1 MSLALVLHGGG
12 FAGAKQ
18 VGFAK
23 ELWARGKIPSVIQV
37 VSVGALNGA
46 GLVEVGP
53 EEVERRWRII
63 ERKGPSAIFN
73 WKGIPFHLFSNALL
87 SDYGLNDLVSQLDM
101 NKIVTSPI
109 RLEVAVR
116 NETTNQLT
124 FFSNHDLDIKDNPE
138 ILRKAIKASAS
149 LPGIFPP
156 VEING
161 EYFSDAY
168 CFDLERLAKFETI
181 LLLMNEE
188 PQANKDLHFWPS
200 YQRLFVGFNEILD
213 DLVELKIDSF
223 VDKHPEFK
231 RIKISS
237 NLGIF
242 NRIKKKLAA
251 AADKILEVL
260 DLKDTRQLIVISP
273 EYSVPTLRLD
283 SFRQPNKTQEGD
295 ISKAIRLSQE
305 QAKQLLDQL
314 EI

>member
-1 MSLALVLHGGG
+1 MGSAWILHGGG
-12 FAGAKQ
+12 FAGIKQ

-23 ELWARGKIPSVIQV
+23 EAWMRDKIPEAIQV

-46 GLVEVGP
+46 GLVEAGP
-53 EEVERRWRII
+53 EEVERRWRLI
-63 ERKGPSAIFN
+63 ERKGPSSIFN
-73 WKGIPFHLFSNALL
+73 WKGIPFHLFSNAFL
-87 SDYGLNDLVSQLDM
+87 SDYGLNELVNQLDM
-101 NKIVTSPI
+101 NKIIASPI

-116 NETTNQLT
+116 NETANRLD
-124 FFSNHDLDIKDNPE
+124 FFSNHDIDIKENPE

-161 EYFSDAY
+161 EYYSDAY

-188 PQANKDLHFWPS
+188 PKAGKDLHLLPS

-213 DLVELKIDSF
+213 DFIELKIDSF
-223 VDKHPEFK
+223 IDKHPEFK
-231 RIKISS
+231 RIQINS

-242 NRIKKKLAA
+242 DRIKKKLADA
-251 AADKILEVL
+251 ASKILEAL
-260 DLKDTRQLIVISP
+260 DLKDSRQLIVISP
-273 EYSVPTLRLD
+273 EYSIPSLRLD
-283 SFRQPNKTQEGD
+283 NFRQPSKNQEGD

-305 QAKQLLDQL
+305 QAKRLLDQL

>member
-1 MSLALVLHGGG
+1 M
-12 FAGAKQ
+12 K
-18 VGFAK
+18 
-23 ELWARGKIPSVIQV
+23 
-37 VSVGALNGA
+37 
-46 GLVEVGP
+46 
-53 EEVERRWRII
+53 
-63 ERKGPSAIFN
+63 
-73 WKGIPFHLFSNALL
+73 
-87 SDYGLNDLVSQLDM
+87 QLDM
-101 NKIVTSPI
+101 NKIVASPI

-116 NETTNQLT
+116 NETTNQLM
-124 FFSNHDLDIKDNPE
+124 FFSNHDLDIKENPE

-161 EYFSDAY
+161 EYHSDAY

-188 PQANKDLHFWPS
+188 PKVNKDLHVLPS

-223 VDKHPEFK
+223 VDKHPDFK

-242 NRIKKKLAA
+242 DRMKKKLAT
-251 AADKILEVL
+251 AADKILEAL
-260 DLKDTRQLIVISP
+260 DLKDSRQLIVVSP
-273 EYSVPTLRLD
+273 EYSIPTLRLD
-283 SFRQPNKTQEGD
+283 SFHQPTKTTEGD

-305 QAKQLLDQL
+305 QAKRLLDQL

>member
-1 MSLALVLHGGG
+1 MDIALVLHGGG

-23 ELWARGKIPSVIQV
+23 ELWARGKIPKVIQV

-53 EEVERRWRII
+53 EEVELRWRLI
-63 ERKGPSAIFN
+63 ERRGPSSIFN
-73 WKGIPFHLFSNALL
+73 WKGIPFHIFSNALL
-87 SDYGLNDLVSQLDM
+87 SDYGLNDLVNQLDM
-101 NKIVTSPI
+101 NKIIASPI

-116 NETTNQLT
+116 NETAGKLM
-124 FFSNHDLDIKDNPE
+124 FFSNHDLDIKENPE

-149 LPGIFPP
+149 LPGVFPP

-161 EYFSDAY
+161 EYYSDAY
-168 CFDLERLAKFETI
+168 CFDLERLSNLETI
-181 LLLMNEE
+181 LLLMNDV
-188 PQANKDLHFWPS
+188 PRATKDLHSWPS

-213 DLVELKIDSF
+213 DLIELKIDSF

-231 RIKISS
+231 RIKINS

-242 NRIKKKLAA
+242 DRIKKKLADA
-251 AADKILEVL
+251 ASKILEAL
-260 DLKDTRQLIVISP
+260 DLKDSRQLIVVSP
-273 EYSVPTLRLD
+273 EYSIPTLRLD
-283 SFRQPNKTQEGD
+283 TFHPPSKNLEGD